1 MQCDRAQEFFSDYL
15 ERTLDRPMTVAL
27 EAHLAGCAGCRE
39 DIEALQATFYALDS
53 VPEVEPPRDGA
64 WQVMAQIR
72 KVRAEQWEAERRQA
86 PGFLEWLR
94 SLNPLSAAM
103 GASLATLVIG
113 GSLMAT
119 GLVPHMQFGVGVF
132 GGPRPAAGKIVATV
146 AQPLTVNV
154 EYGALTPSGQEVTL
168 HVTPAADMPDAQV
181 RVRAGMINSGWP
193 VGLRAGVPQPVA
205 VPLPPNGE
213 GAEAIRLSV
222 QSGGRQFNYLVVA
235 PLGAPSQGPVNV
247 SVYDQPLE
255 IALKRLAPSLGR
267 PVVAEGVTEGNVTV
281 QVNEGT
287 PLRALQDVAGQVRA
301 TVQPDGRV
309 FRLVPQP

>member
-39 DIEALQATFYALDS
+39 DIEALQATFYALES

-119 GLVPHMQFGVGVF
+119 GLVPHMQFGF
-132 GGPRPAAGKIVATV
+132 GGQGPA
-146 AQPLTVNV
+146 
-154 EYGALTPSGQEVTL
+154 
-168 HVTPAADMPDAQV
+168 
-181 RVRAGMINSGWP
+181 
-193 VGLRAGVPQPVA
+193 
-205 VPLPPNGE
+205 
-213 GAEAIRLSV
+213 
-222 QSGGRQFNYLVVA
+222 
-235 PLGAPSQGPVNV
+235 APSQ
-247 SVYDQPLE
+247 
-255 IALKRLAPSLGR
+255 
-267 PVVAEGVTEGNVTV
+267 
-281 QVNEGT
+281 
-287 PLRALQDVAGQVRA
+287 PLR
-301 TVQPDGRV
+301 
-309 FRLVPQP
+309 